1 MINGKISR
9 GYNLGNG
16 VKQDDTLSCS
26 MFILAMEPVIRNIQM
41 NSDIQAIESHRLRY
55 IWPKV
60 IAYADDITILMESNA
75 DSIQGIFKEYV
86 RLTAASGL
94 MLNADKTE
102 FTFGNII
109 PAPEINITYCNTTH
123 MLCCH
128 DSIKINAIVFSNDT
142 DDMHTQN
149 FNTMEGHFK
158 GWSKHSLSLLR
169 NI

>member
-75 DSIQGIFKEYV
+75 DSIKGIFKEYV

-102 FTFGNII
+102 VYF
-109 PAPEINITYCNTTH
+109 
-123 MLCCH
+123 
-128 DSIKINAIVFSNDT
+128 
-142 DDMHTQN
+142 
-149 FNTMEGHFK
+149 
-158 GWSKHSLSLLR
+158 W
-169 NI
+169 